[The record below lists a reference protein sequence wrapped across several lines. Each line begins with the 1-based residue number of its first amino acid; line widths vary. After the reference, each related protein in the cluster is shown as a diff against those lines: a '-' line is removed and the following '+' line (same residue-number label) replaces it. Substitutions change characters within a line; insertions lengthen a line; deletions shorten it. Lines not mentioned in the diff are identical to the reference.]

1 MHRCPLG
8 TPRPLKSRGGARG
21 LAWTQ
26 SVSGARTA
34 GRTACLLRPTRT
46 SGAGPALPHSAA
58 SGVLAAAGIEQHPR
72 STGAR
77 SHSTRSLADAVLPPA
92 RFEKAT
98 GEGRPRRFNARSGGA
113 PHPPVQA
120 CGDAR
125 DTVRLCG
132 AAAPPAQQQQRL
144 HAAGAAAR
152 LHCTPFQCSSRG
164 AVRPLPPACA
174 RRRVVALAGRPRRGG
189 SFPRRARGFL
199 LGRSGA
205 ENRRPADGCFTSRCC
220 K

>member
-1 MHRCPLG
+1 MRRCPLG

-72 STGAR
+72 STGAC
-77 SHSTRSLADAVLPPA
+77 SHSTRSLATGLLLPCPLDLKRKPAKDARGVSMRDRAA
-92 RFEKAT
+92 RFI
-98 GEGRPRRFNARSGGA
+98 PRRRPAATRA
-113 PHPPVQA
+113 
-120 CGDAR
+120 
-125 DTVRLCG
+125 TLLLCG
-132 AAAPPAQQQQRL
+132 EAARRRSSCSCRRCTPALHPVSMLVPRRCAP
-144 HAAGAAAR
+144 AAAR
-152 LHCTPFQCSSRG
+152 RR
-164 AVRPLPPACA
+164 APA
-174 RRRVVALAGRPRRGG
+174 VALARWARHSGSG

-199 LGRSGA
+199 LVSTR
-205 ENRRPADGCFTSRCC
+205 EN
-220 K
+220 